1 MAIEETQQQFLKRLA
16 KGISSMYGSNCE
28 VVIHDL
34 TSGYENTIIAIE
46 NGHISGRHVGD
57 DASEIVL
64 QTLKQGKSETE
75 DHYNYLT
82 RTKDGKMLKSSSVFI
97 RDEKEEVIG
106 LFCINYDV
114 SDLMMANVAI
124 NAVIGAEPEVN
135 GSGKSSGKGSID
147 TITTNIS
154 ELLDQLIEDS
164 TTYVGKPVSHMTKED
179 KIKAIQFLDEQGAFL
194 ITKSGDKVAKHYGIS
209 KYTLYNYMGSKE

>member
-1 MAIEETQQQFLKRLA
+1 MAIEATQKDFLQRLA
-16 KGISSMYGSNCE
+16 KGISAMYGSNCE
-28 VVIHDL
+28 VVVHDL

-46 NGHISGRHVGD
+46 NGHISGRQIGD

-64 QTLKQGKSETE
+64 QTLKRGNSGAD
-75 DHYNYLT
+75 DHNNYLT
-82 RTKDGKMLKSSSVFI
+82 RTKDGRMLKSSSTFI
-97 RDEKEEVIG
+97 RDENKEIIG
-106 LFCINYDV
+106 LFCINYDI
-114 SDLMMANVAI
+114 SDLVMAKNAI
-124 NAVIGAEPEVN
+124 NAVIDVEPEGN
-135 GSGKSSGKGSID
+135 GSGQGSID

-164 TTYVGKPVSHMTKED
+164 TSFVGKPVSHMTKED
-179 KIKAIQFLDEQGAFL
+179 KIKAIQFLDEYGAFL